1 MCIFTNN
8 IYSNVF
14 LLLRVNQGN
23 GNNSEISDRLLTLK
37 HEIEELEQQEK
48 KLDLHKSWVQQS
60 IKNVTDEVTN
70 TQ

>member
-1 MCIFTNN
+1 MGIFTNN

-14 LLLRVNQGN
+14 ILFRVNQGN